1 MGTGVGTG
9 VGTGTGI
16 YRDPQGVAPGSRS
29 PLQLWPGGSNNRAH
43 VPPQGFTAYIGSVQ
57 CSSDWLIADGT
68 NNAVVLM
75 DFDAEG
81 DAADAAD

>member
-1 MGTGVGTG
+1 M
-9 VGTGTGI
+9 
-16 YRDPQGVAPGSRS
+16 
-29 PLQLWPGGSNNRAH
+29 WPGGSNNRAH

-75 DFDAEG
+75 DFDAAEG
-81 DAADAAD
+81 DAADAI